1 MSVKLTAVFR
11 PPHPVSAEID
21 AAHMSVTM
29 GTPVVKEYVDAEPYM
44 GAYEVTPSEATQTLA
59 TFGKRMINNVT
70 IHPIPSN
77 YGRIEYNG
85 AVLTVS

>member
-1 MSVKLTAVFR
+1 MKLTAVFK
-11 PPHPVSAEID
+11 PPQAVSV
-21 AAHMSVTM
+21 SVNADTLGVAL
-29 GTPVVKEYVDAEPYM
+29 GTPVVKEYVDVQTYTGE
-44 GAYEVTPSEATQTLA
+44 YEVTPSEATQTLA
-59 TFGKRMINNVT
+59 TIGKRMINNVT